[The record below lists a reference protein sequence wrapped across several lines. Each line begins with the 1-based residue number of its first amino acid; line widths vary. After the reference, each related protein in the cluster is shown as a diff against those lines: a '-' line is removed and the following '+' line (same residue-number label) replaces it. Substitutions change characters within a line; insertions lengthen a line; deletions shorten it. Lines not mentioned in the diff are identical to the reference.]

1 MAQWGPQM
9 HCGFQGPPNFK
20 VETQWR
26 TCASKIKAQHYFTSN
41 TLWRKE
47 ISSPPWKPS
56 HSHNRQ
62 KPDKSTQP
70 SDLDSFQIIH
80 FLLCPDILGWSTNSQ
95 PFSLFGSDLDQVQN
109 SGPYWSDCRVWKY
122 LFLAILVQ
130 FLLLENPRLASI
142 HQCSISAHQSE
153 GKPLEQV
160 PRCHSLITSL
170 DTTPWTFLCTAAAA
184 TVERM

>member
-1 MAQWGPQM
+1 MFITGDF
-9 HCGFQGPPNFK
+9 GTK
-20 VETQWR
+20 R
-26 TCASKIKAQHYFTSN
+26 KLLSTS
-41 TLWRKE
+41 L
-47 ISSPPWKPS
+47 
-56 HSHNRQ
+56 H
-62 KPDKSTQP
+62 
-70 SDLDSFQIIH
+70 
-80 FLLCPDILGWSTNSQ
+80 
-95 PFSLFGSDLDQVQN
+95 
-109 SGPYWSDCRVWKY
+109 
-122 LFLAILVQ
+122 Q

>member
-1 MAQWGPQM
+1 MSLYSAFFCCLANSSITLWTCTESQKSGQNHKKSGVITESQKSGQNHKNSGVIRAIFHKCPDIRAY
-9 HCGFQGPPNFK
+9 PDLS
-20 VETQWR
+20 WR
-26 TCASKIKAQHYFTSN
+26 LSN
-41 TLWRKE
+41 TA
-47 ISSPPWKPS
+47 
-56 HSHNRQ
+56 
-62 KPDKSTQP
+62 
-70 SDLDSFQIIH
+70 
-80 FLLCPDILGWSTNSQ
+80 DILGWSTNSQ

-160 PRCHSLITSL
+160 PRCHSLITFL

>member
-1 MAQWGPQM
+1 MLW
-9 HCGFQGPPNFK
+9 
-20 VETQWR
+20 
-26 TCASKIKAQHYFTSN
+26 TCTES
-41 TLWRKE
+41 
-47 ISSPPWKPS
+47 
-56 HSHNRQ
+56 Q
-62 KPDKSTQP
+62 KSGQNHKKSGVITESQK
-70 SDLDSFQIIH
+70 SGQNHKNSGVIRAIFH
-80 FLLCPDILGWSTNSQ
+80 KCPDIRPGRTRIY
-95 PFSLFGSDLDQVQN
+95 PGDLVTLLIYWAGVPILNHFPCLVQN

-160 PRCHSLITSL
+160 PRCHSLITFL

-184 TVERM
+184 TVERI